1 MARVCNKLNGASCSI
16 AATRAGSSGQP
27 SGQRADTF
35 GSSTNEVLTP
45 LFFRAG
51 KEFRCR
57 AVLAALVW
65 AMQMA
70 PLQGL
75 SEAVR
80 VRHPEGTLHGF
91 LSLTTEQ
98 GQVLAEGDL
107 IETVRGDRVTS
118 RLTFHFKDGSVDDE
132 TTVFTQKG
140 VFRLISDHHVQRGQY
155 FPTQLDMHIDVG
167 KGTVVTKWKEKDGK
181 EQEATEQMKLPT
193 DLSNGL
199 VTPVVKNL
207 SAEAAET
214 KVSMVVSTPKPRVVT
229 LVMRPMGPAPFSL
242 AGFERKGLQYEIK
255 IELGGIVGL
264 IAPVVGK
271 SPPNIYMW
279 IQGGEVPVFLRETGP
294 LFEGGAILSI
304 NLIGPSWPEGRH

>member
-1 MARVCNKLNGASCSI
+1 MV
-16 AATRAGSSGQP
+16 P
-27 SGQRADTF
+27 
-35 GSSTNEVLTP
+35 V
-45 LFFRAG
+45 
-51 KEFRCR
+51 
-57 AVLAALVW
+57 
-65 AMQMA
+65 
-70 PLQGL
+70 QGL
-75 SEAVR
+75 SEQVR

-91 LSLTTEQ
+91 LSLTNEQ
-98 GQVLAEGDL
+98 GEVLADGDL
-107 IETVRGDRVTS
+107 IEIVRGDRVTS
-118 RLTFHFKDGSVDDE
+118 RLTFHFKDGSIDDE

-140 VFRLISDHHVQRGQY
+140 VFRLISDHHVQHGQY
-155 FPTQLDMHIDVG
+155 FSTQLDVLVDVP

-181 EQEATEQMKLPT
+181 EQEATEQMKLPQ

-207 SAEAAET
+207 SPNAAET

-271 SPPNIYMW
+271 APPNIYMW
-279 IQGGEVPVFLRETGP
+279 IEGGEVPIFLRETGP

-304 NLIGPSWPEGRH
+304 NLIGPSWPESKR